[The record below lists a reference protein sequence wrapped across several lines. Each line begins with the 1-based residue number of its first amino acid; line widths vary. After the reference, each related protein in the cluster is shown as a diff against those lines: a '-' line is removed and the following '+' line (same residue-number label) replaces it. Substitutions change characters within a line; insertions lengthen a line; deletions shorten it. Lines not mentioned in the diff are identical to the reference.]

1 MHIQEYLARTLCKS
15 SCNMEECPICER
27 YGIPCQMWYTFL
39 NESNACIK
47 AFKNYYILT
56 PRKKPKNV

>member
-1 MHIQEYLARTLCKS
+1 MDIREHIARKLCKA
-15 SCNMEECPICER
+15 SCILEQCPICER

-39 NESNACIK
+39 NESDACMEAI
-47 AFKNYYILT
+47 KNYYMLT